1 MINQHN
7 PRSGQDPLY
16 GWLMVFIVF
25 SLSSLSFGALGSI
38 SVFLKPLAAEFGWTR
53 GQTSFGYS
61 AIAFSSAIF
70 GIFWGFLAD
79 RFGTRWFGLIGAIV
93 MVMAL
98 YFLSGQSSL
107 LHFYGFYFLIG
118 AFGNAIIAT
127 PLFANVGFWFSHRP
141 GLALGI
147 TAAGG
152 AFGQGVVPYF
162 VGSMI
167 EAEGWRSAYT
177 SMAVFYG
184 IIAIPLSLMIR
195 ESPLRERARVSPTPV
210 PSGFVLSEKEVV
222 IWISIAVLFCC
233 NCMSVPIVHLVPLL
247 TDSGHS
253 LETATQVLMVL
264 MLAGV
269 AGRIFGG
276 KLGDSIGALPAYFFM
291 SLGQTVF
298 VFWFPHILPL
308 TGLYALAVVF
318 GFTYSGVMS
327 SILVCTRTMVSPG
340 FAARAMSITSFF
352 GWSGMALGGL
362 IGGIFYDFTGNYFG
376 SYSFASIAG
385 IINLLVLMLFWRRTS
400 RATKMV
406 THPI

>member
-1 MINQHN
+1 
-7 PRSGQDPLY
+7 
-16 GWLMVFIVF
+16 MVFVVF
-25 SLSSLSFGALGSI
+25 ALSSLSFGALGSI

-53 GQTSFGYS
+53 GQTSLGYS

-79 RFGTRWFGLIGAIV
+79 RYGTRWFGLIGAIV
-93 MVMAL
+93 MVAAL
-98 YFLSGQSSL
+98 YSLSSQSSL
-107 LHFYGFYFLIG
+107 FHFYGFYFLFG

-127 PLFANVGFWFSHRP
+127 PLFANVGFWFTHHP

-152 AFGQGVVPYF
+152 AFGQGVVPYL
-162 VGSMI
+162 VGIII
-167 EAEGWRSAYT
+167 ETDGWRSAYIY
-177 SMAVFYG
+177 MAIIYG
-184 IIAIPLSLMIR
+184 LIAIPLSLLIR
-195 ESPLRERARVSPTPV
+195 ESPLREHARKAPTDV
-210 PSGFVLSEKEVV
+210 ASDFVLSEKEVV

-247 TDSGHS
+247 TDSGYS

-276 KLGDSIGALPAYFFM
+276 KLGDSIGALPAYMIM

-298 VFWFPHILPL
+298 GFWFPHVAQL
-308 TGLYALAVVF
+308 TGLYALAIVF

-327 SILVCTRTMVSPG
+327 SILVCTRTMVSAG

-352 GWSGMALGGL
+352 GWSGMALGGV
-362 IGGIFYDFTGNYFG
+362 IGGLFYDASGNYFG
-376 SYSFASIAG
+376 SYSYASIAG
-385 IINLLVLMLFWRRTS
+385 IINLVVLTLFWQRTS
-400 RATKMV
+400 AIKKIATNA
-406 THPI
+406 T